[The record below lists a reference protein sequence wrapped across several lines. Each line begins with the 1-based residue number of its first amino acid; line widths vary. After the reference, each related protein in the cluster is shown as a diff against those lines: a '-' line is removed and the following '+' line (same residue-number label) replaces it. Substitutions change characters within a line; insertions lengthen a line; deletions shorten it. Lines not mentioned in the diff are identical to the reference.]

1 MAIASLKALTVSQPF
16 ADLIADGTKFVE
28 NRVWST
34 SYRGPLAIHAGK
46 GSKYLSKSELQ
57 NYQRGVVVAVCRV
70 IACVNMQEIA
80 YRRGNDRAGRPATN
94 APTWDEISR
103 HKHTEGPWC
112 WILADVVKLV
122 DPVACSGS
130 QGLFSLQGRLLERIA
145 EQVRG
150 KIKLT

>member
-16 ADLIADGTKFVE
+16 ADLIADGSKFVE

-34 SYRGPLAIHAGK
+34 SYRGPLAIHAGN

-57 NYQRGVVVAVCRV
+57 GFKRGVVVAVCRI
-70 IACVNMQEIA
+70 IACVSMQEIA
-80 YRRGNDRAGRPATN
+80 YRRGNDRTGRPATTG
-94 APTWDEISR
+94 PTWDEIAR
-103 HKHTEGPWC
+103 HEHAEGPWC
-112 WILADVVKLV
+112 WILADVVKLD

-130 QGLFSLQGRLLERIA
+130 QGLFALQGRVLERIA

-150 KIKLT
+150 RIKLA